1 MTAMGKLYRASD
13 DDYVDEGYSFAESPE
28 IAALYAENPGFG
40 GASIWVT
47 TSSAKRS
54 AAVDLR
60 RDTSACLAEALGLRD
75 PGAINIDEWIPR
87 SSDVR
92 EALRR
97 LGYQWAIVRESY
109 PEDSSTWIWLGGD
122 DEPELI
128 PYV

>member
-1 MTAMGKLYRASD
+1 MRLYRASN

-28 IAALYAENPGFG
+28 IAALYTNNPGFG

-47 TSSAKRS
+47 TSAVRRS
-54 AAVDLR
+54 DAVNLR
-60 RDTSACLAEALGLRD
+60 RETSSCLAYALDLSD
-75 PGAINIDEWIPR
+75 PGAINVDEWLPR
-87 SSDVR
+87 SYDVR

-97 LGYQWAIVRESY
+97 IGYKWAIVRESY